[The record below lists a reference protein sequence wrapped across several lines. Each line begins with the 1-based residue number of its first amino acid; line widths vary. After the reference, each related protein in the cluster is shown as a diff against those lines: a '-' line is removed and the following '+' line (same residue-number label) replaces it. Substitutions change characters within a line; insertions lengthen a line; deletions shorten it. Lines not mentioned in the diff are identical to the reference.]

1 MGSLAASNNDD
12 LEVYMR
18 IFSNLE
24 LAKEKYGAIINY
36 GLTPE
41 GRQDEIESA
50 VFGRRVPDTYLMWDV
65 ISTQELKKYQSHF
78 NDGVSISVHQVEV
91 QTSESQP
98 TGSGNNCMERLWRNQ
113 RPVFVPKR

>member
-24 LAKEKYGAIINY
+24 LAKEKFGAIINY

-41 GRQDEIESA
+41 GR
-50 VFGRRVPDTYLMWDV
+50 
-65 ISTQELKKYQSHF
+65 
-78 NDGVSISVHQVEV
+78 
-91 QTSESQP
+91 
-98 TGSGNNCMERLWRNQ
+98 
-113 RPVFVPKR
+113 

>member
-65 ISTQELKKYQSHF
+65 IST
-78 NDGVSISVHQVEV
+78 
-91 QTSESQP
+91 
-98 TGSGNNCMERLWRNQ
+98 
-113 RPVFVPKR
+113 